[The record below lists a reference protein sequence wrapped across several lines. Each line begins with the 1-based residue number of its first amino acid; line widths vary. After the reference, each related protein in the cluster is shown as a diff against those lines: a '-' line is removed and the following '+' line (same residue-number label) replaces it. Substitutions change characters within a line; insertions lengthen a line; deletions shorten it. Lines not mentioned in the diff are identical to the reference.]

1 MVSRLKQVMRILF
14 HKKDPIAVA
23 KAQESVQVVC
33 LKRQVKAITE
43 INEQL
48 SEQVSGMAKELAVR
62 QDGNFQEKMLN
73 VAVDFFT
80 GGQKSTNSPLS
91 QNIATPRLE
100 SGEHYSD
107 EQLMGFA
114 EKLPAVAVEALKGMA
129 YEQFQST
136 IKTQIPNISETSLKR
151 SFEIVGAMP

>member
-1 MVSRLKQVMRILF
+1 MAGKLKQVLGILLS
-14 HKKDPIAVA
+14 KKDPIKQAAAKESIIVTALRRQIKAV
-23 KAQESVQVVC
+23 
-33 LKRQVKAITE
+33 TE

-48 SEQVSGMAKELAVR
+48 SDQVSGMAKELAVR

-80 GGQKSTNSPLS
+80 GGQKSAQTP
-91 QNIATPRLE
+91 NIATPQLE
-100 SGEHYSD
+100 SGEHYTD
-107 EQLMGFA
+107 DQLMSFA
-114 EKLPAVAVEALKGMA
+114 EKLPKVAVEALKGMA
-129 YEQFQST
+129 YDQFQST